1 MYHSSSS
8 YCLISLLNVKSDS
21 LDEQNDSN
29 MSPED
34 LAPLKDYEPDEAQL
48 ESLAAELYQLRAQ
61 ENAINIGAASS
72 SDTDSA
78 GNERKPVKSRKFT
91 QR

>member
-34 LAPLKDYEPDEAQL
+34 LAPLKDYEPDEA
-48 ESLAAELYQLRAQ
+48 
-61 ENAINIGAASS
+61 
-72 SDTDSA
+72 
-78 GNERKPVKSRKFT
+78 
-91 QR
+91 